1 MAGGTEWL
9 VDAFGCDAAR
19 LRDAEGLSGLGQRLI
34 TRLELTVLGQPILH
48 KFGGGGGVTALYLLS
63 ESHLAWHTYPES
75 ELATFNVY
83 CCRPRPPL
91 DWAALLTSEL
101 GAREVTVQTV
111 LRGVV
116 RPRDGASSAEEPGSR
131 ARAGKGT

>member
-1 MAGGTEWL
+1 VSFAGMAGGTEWL

-19 LRDAEGLSGLGQRLI
+19 LRDAHGLSALGQLII
-34 TRLELTVLGQPILH
+34 TRLELTVLGTPLVH
-48 KFGGGGGVTALYLLS
+48 EFGGAGGVTALYLLS

-83 CCRPRPPL
+83 CCRSRPPL
-91 DWAALLTSEL
+91 DWAGLLRTEL

-111 LRGVV
+111 LRG
-116 RPRDGASSAEEPGSR
+116 
-131 ARAGKGT
+131 ARAGKGA